1 MAITTKAVGELDP
14 NAAPP
19 TETAAQALLADLA
32 PSDDNAIK
40 GRLIMDYGD
49 SGDGKST
56 RAHSLARYYY
66 AKTGKKVRLVSAEDS
81 SKLVF
86 QDLIDAGIVEAVFIT
101 EPKTPLPTYERLVE
115 GEWPL
120 AGQFDE
126 LKVKVNGIETI
137 KKRQKWQRRS
147 EWEGQVSAYI
157 FEGLSTISENIL
169 DYLRETGRFPREQSD
184 SFSEDGRTF
193 MAASQTAFGFAQSE
207 GIKLLKASGQL
218 PVDRVLWTAHEAK
231 GKDEFGGEAVRG
243 PKLVGTAATNLVRKL
258 VGVLLHAD
266 RVDGQVRVYF
276 DSHPDKLNNK
286 INWSAKTTI
295 APIAAKE
302 FKRIYP
308 TGYFVPKLPA
318 DGYVGAKDGLIEFLQ
333 HEETIRSK
341 SSDAASRLVALHNKE
356 INQ

>member
-1 MAITTKAVGELDP
+1 MALTTKTVGEADP
-14 NAAPP
+14 DAP
-19 TETAAQALLADLA
+19 TTAIDLLTDLA
-32 PSDDNAIK
+32 PTDDAAIK

-66 AKTGKKVRLVSAEDS
+66 SKTGKKVRLVSAEDS

-120 AGQFDE
+120 PGEFDE
-126 LKVKVNGIETI
+126 IKVKVGGVEQI
-137 KKRQKWQRRS
+137 KKKQRWQKRAD
-147 EWEGQVSAYI
+147 WEGSVSAYI

-184 SFSEDGRTF
+184 GFAEEGRTF

-218 PVDRVLWTAHEAK
+218 PVDRVLWSAHEAK
-231 GKDEFGGEAVRG
+231 GKDEFGAEVVRG
-243 PKLVGTAATNLVRKL
+243 PKLVGSAATNVVRKL
-258 VGVLLHAD
+258 VGVLLHTE
-266 RVDGQVRVYF
+266 RVDGQVRCYF
-276 DSHPDKLNNK
+276 ENHGDQTNPK
-286 INWSAKTTI
+286 ISWKAKVTI
-295 APIAAKE
+295 APSHANA
-302 FKRIYP
+302 FKQKYP
-308 TGYFVPKLPA
+308 TGYFIPTLPK
-318 DGYVGAKDGLIEFLQ
+318 DGYVGSNDGLIPFLQ
-333 HEETIRSK
+333 LEEEIRTK
-341 SSDAASRLVALHNKE
+341 SSDAASLLVALNKE
-356 INQ
+356 NK